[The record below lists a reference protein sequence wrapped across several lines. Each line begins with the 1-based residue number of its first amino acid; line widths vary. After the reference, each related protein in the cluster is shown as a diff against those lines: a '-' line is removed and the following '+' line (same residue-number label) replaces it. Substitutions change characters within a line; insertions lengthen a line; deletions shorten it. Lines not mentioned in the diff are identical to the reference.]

1 MKAYRLLG
9 PGDAGLVDVDVPQ
22 PGPGEVTLRV
32 LAAGVC
38 RTDLALVRD
47 GAPQLPVT
55 LGHEIA
61 GEVVALGP
69 GVGDRAI
76 GDRVAV
82 YELIGC
88 GACAHCARGEDNLC
102 REGPPSVP
110 GVTRDGGMAELAVV
124 PARNLVDLGG
134 LDPVEAAPLTDA
146 GMTALH
152 AVECG
157 RPWLDAADPVAVVI
171 GIGGLGHLALQFLA
185 AAGPARVIAVD
196 RDTEHLALAGQLGAA
211 QAVTAGPAAAEQLLE
226 ANAGRPVDVVFDFVG
241 SQDSLD
247 LAARVTGRGGAI
259 VVTGGGGGRLVL
271 SAQMGTG
278 RFPER
283 EVTMVHT
290 FGGTRADLAGA
301 IALAAAG
308 RVRSHVQPFPL
319 AEADRAL
326 AELAAGRVLG
336 RAVLVPCTAS

>member
-1 MKAYRLLG
+1 MKAYRLLA
-9 PGDAGLVDVDVPQ
+9 PGHAEVVDAAVPE
-22 PGPGEVTLRV
+22 PGPGEVALRV

-38 RTDLALVRD
+38 RTDLGLQRD

-61 GEVVALGP
+61 GEVAALGP
-69 GVGDRAI
+69 GVGGWSV

-88 GACAHCARGEDNLC
+88 GACGHCARGEDNLC
-102 REGPPSVP
+102 REGSPAVP
-110 GVTRDGGMAELAVV
+110 GVTRDGGMAEQVVV
-124 PARNLVDLGG
+124 PARNLVAIGE
-134 LDPVEAAPLTDA
+134 LDPLEAAPLTDA

-152 AVECG
+152 AVERG
-157 RPWLDAADPVAVVI
+157 RPWLTDAADPVAVVI
-171 GIGGLGHLALQFLA
+171 GIGGLGHLALQFIA
-185 AAGPARVIAVD
+185 AAGPARIIAVD
-196 RDTEHLALAGQLGAA
+196 RDAEHLALAGQLGAA
-211 QAVTAGPAAAEQLLE
+211 HAVAAGPAAAEQLLD
-226 ANAGRPVDVVFDFVG
+226 ANGDRPVDVVFDFVG

-259 VVTGGGGGRLVL
+259 VVAGGGGGRLVL

-301 IALAAAG
+301 LALAAEG
-308 RVRSHVQPFPL
+308 RVRTRVQPFPL

-336 RAVLVPCTAS
+336 RAVLVP